1 MAGYYRKFVKHFGLL
16 SKPLTNLLSKGEKSV
31 EDCSDYCS
39 RPTAAYFPTAFH
51 Y

>member
-16 SKPLTNLLSKGEKSV
+16 SKPLTNLLSKGEQSV

-39 RPTAAYFPTAFH
+39 RPIAAYFPTAFH